1 MTCPPAMNPPAA
13 KPTGLAERRLV
24 RQAAPAR
31 RHRLPRVCFA
41 GRSAWQPRTL
51 ALR

>member
-1 MTCPPAMNPPAA
+1 VTCPPAINPPAA

-31 RHRLPRVCFA
+31 RHGRPRVRFA
-41 GRSAWQPRTL
+41 SRWAWQLRTL